1 MEYLG
6 PTIAAY
12 DKSWQKYEERTRN
25 NLPTEELEKF
35 CSLLSD
41 SSMILDAGCA
51 YGNQSNL
58 LTQRGH
64 SVEGIDLSSAFIARA
79 KELYPGIHFSLMDIR
94 DLQFEDECFD
104 GIWANAV
111 LLHLTDRDIASALDQ
126 FHRVL
131 KPAGIL
137 FVSFKKGNG
146 VGNQLETFTAD
157 DQRFYNLKEM
167 TTIAPM
173 LEAHGFEVVGS
184 TQINENVRNKEV
196 RDLEWINILT
206 RKVNC

>member
-1 MEYLG
+1 MDYLD

-104 GIWANAV
+104 GI
-111 LLHLTDRDIASALDQ
+111 
-126 FHRVL
+126 
-131 KPAGIL
+131 
-137 FVSFKKGNG
+137 
-146 VGNQLETFTAD
+146 
-157 DQRFYNLKEM
+157 
-167 TTIAPM
+167 
-173 LEAHGFEVVGS
+173 
-184 TQINENVRNKEV
+184 
-196 RDLEWINILT
+196 
-206 RKVNC
+206 